1 MEYFMPRNVLY
12 NGIATAES
20 YKILAPKAKQTP
32 KDIKLAN
39 YLGWCFEMLG
49 DSCNI
54 VDDIMDQSETRRNQP
69 CWHNVDGIG
78 LSAINDA
85 LLLETSALYIL
96 KKHFGKLDCFLQ
108 LLDIFHD
115 LSFSSQL
122 GQQAEA
128 RSAQNVNNF
137 TVENFESIAM
147 NLITNF
153 TGYIP
158 VALAMTLAGYPNLE
172 PLQEARAIHKD
183 LGLFYIVQNDYMD
196 CFGDPEVTGKVGTD
210 IQEGKCRWLSFACM
224 EVATP
229 EQKATMKA
237 HYGKDSA
244 ESVAI
249 IKQLYID
256 LNLPKIYDE
265 YTTKIHERLMMNIA
279 NLSDEG
285 LRKVFLKFAET
296 IYYAKNMN
304 LPLFK

>member
-1 MEYFMPRNVLY
+1 
-12 NGIATAES
+12 
-20 YKILAPKAKQTP
+20 
-32 KDIKLAN
+32 
-39 YLGWCFEMLG
+39 
-49 DSCNI
+49 
-54 VDDIMDQSETRRNQP
+54 
-69 CWHNVDGIG
+69 
-78 LSAINDA
+78 
-85 LLLETSALYIL
+85 
-96 KKHFGKLDCFLQ
+96 
-108 LLDIFHD
+108 
-115 LSFSSQL
+115 
-122 GQQAEA
+122 
-128 RSAQNVNNF
+128 
-137 TVENFESIAM
+137 M

-172 PLQEARAIHKD
+172 PLHEARAIHKD

-196 CFGDPEVTGKVGTD
+196 CFGDPEVTGKVGSD

-229 EQKATMKA
+229 EQKATMSA